1 MDSNG
6 IIHDENVEDLMDTQ
20 LPNVN
25 KSFAD
30 NTFGNKSAKAV
41 GDPAAG
47 L

>member
-30 NTFGNKSAKAV
+30 NTFGNKS
-41 GDPAAG
+41 D